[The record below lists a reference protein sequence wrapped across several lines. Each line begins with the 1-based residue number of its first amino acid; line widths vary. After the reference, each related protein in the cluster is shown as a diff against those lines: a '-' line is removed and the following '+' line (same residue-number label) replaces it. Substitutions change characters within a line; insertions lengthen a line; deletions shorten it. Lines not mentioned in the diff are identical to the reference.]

1 MNVQETVGK
10 TETVGKAK
18 SFIRTSATLKI
29 ITIGILVLVLQIPA
43 AMISSVM
50 RERETRRDTV
60 VQEINGKWGW
70 SQTLTGPFFTVPF
83 KEYYTGQNKE
93 QKFRVK
99 YFHLLPEQLKITGDI
114 TPHIRYRSL
123 YEAVLYTTRLK
134 VSGRFTVPA
143 MEQLTI
149 APEDILWGKA
159 LFSIGISDM
168 RGIQEQIAITWNGV
182 VHDVTPGLQTTD
194 IAAAG
199 VSSRIPLSP
208 EAGPSTFSFQLHLNG
223 SEKVSFI
230 PVAEETIVEL
240 VSEWSSPSFNGA
252 FLPTARKVDEKG
264 FSATWKVLHLNRNF
278 PQVWQGNKYKV
289 NEAAFGL
296 KLLITADVYQKSIR
310 ISKYALMFIVF
321 TFSAFFFTEII
332 NKKRVHP
339 IQYLLIGLAVTL
351 FYVLLLSIS
360 EHLTFDTAYLLS
372 AGAITC
378 LITGYS
384 QGILRNTYFTL
395 TVCTLLLILYTYLY
409 IVLQLE
415 DYALLMGAL
424 GLFAVLTTVM
434 YITRKVDWYST
445 GSSETPPEKG

>member
-1 MNVQETVGK
+1 MDIQEAAGK
-10 TETVGKAK
+10 TKT
-18 SFIRTSATLKI
+18 FIRTSATLKI
-29 ITIGILVLVLQIPA
+29 IAIGILVLVLQIPA

-50 RERETRRDTV
+50 HERESRRDAV
-60 VQEINGKWGW
+60 IREINGKWGW
-70 SQTLTGPFFTVPF
+70 SQTVTGPFFTVPF
-83 KEYYTGQNKE
+83 KEFYTDQKKE
-93 QKFRVK
+93 EKFRIQ
-99 YFHLLPEQLKITGDI
+99 YFHLLPEQLRISGDI

-149 APEDILWGKA
+149 PPENILWDKA

-168 RGIQEQIAITWNGV
+168 RGIQEQIAVTWNETSYA
-182 VHDVTPGLQTTD
+182 VTPGLQTMD

-199 VSSRIPLSP
+199 VSSLIPLSP
-208 EAGPSTFSFQLHLNG
+208 EAGTATFSFQLHLNG
-223 SEKVSFI
+223 SEEISFI
-230 PVAEETIVEL
+230 PVAEETVVEL
-240 VSEWSSPSFNGA
+240 ASDWSSPSFNGA
-252 FLPTARKVDEKG
+252 FLPATRKVNEKG
-264 FSATWKVLHLNRNF
+264 FSASWKVLHLNRNF
-278 PQVWQGNKYKV
+278 PQVWEGNRYKV

-296 KLLITADVYQKSIR
+296 KLLITADIYQKSIR

-332 NKKRVHP
+332 NRKRVHP

-360 EHLTFDTAYLLS
+360 EHLNFDAAYLLS

-384 QGILRNTYFTL
+384 QGILRNKYFTL
-395 TVCTLLLILYTYLY
+395 TVCALLLILYAYLY

-434 YITRKVDWYST
+434 YLTRKVDWYAT
-445 GSSETPPEKG
+445 GVGSKPAEEE

>member
-1 MNVQETVGK
+1 MDVQETVGK
-10 TETVGKAK
+10 TKA
-18 SFIRTSATLKI
+18 FIRTSATLKI
-29 ITIGILVLVLQIPA
+29 IAIGILVLVLQIPA
-43 AMISSVM
+43 SMISSVM
-50 RERETRRDTV
+50 RERESRRDTV

-70 SQTLTGPFFTVPF
+70 SQTMTGPFFTVPF
-83 KEYYTGQNKE
+83 KEFYTDHNKE
-93 QKFRVK
+93 QKFRLK
-99 YFHLLPEQLKITGDI
+99 YFHLLPEQLNITGDI

-123 YEAVLYTTRLK
+123 YEAVLYTTRLE

-149 APEDILWGKA
+149 SPENVLWDKA

-168 RGIQEQIAITWNGV
+168 RGIQEQITVTWNGV
-182 VHDVTPGLQTTD
+182 AHDVTPGLQTRD
-194 IAAAG
+194 IASAG
-199 VSSRIPLSP
+199 VNTRIPLSP
-208 EAGPSTFSFQLHLNG
+208 TADPATFSFQLHLNG
-223 SEKVSFI
+223 SEEISFI
-230 PVAEETIVEL
+230 PMAEETVVEL
-240 VSEWSSPSFNGA
+240 TSGWPSPSFNGA
-252 FLPTARKVDEKG
+252 FLPTTRQVSDKG
-264 FSATWKVLHLNRNF
+264 FSAAWKVLHLNRNF

-289 NEAAFGL
+289 KEAAFGL

-332 NKKRVHP
+332 NRRRVHP

-360 EHLTFDTAYLLS
+360 EHLNFDTAYLLS

-384 QGILRNTYFTL
+384 QGILRNKYFTL
-395 TVCTLLLILYTYLY
+395 TVCALLLILYAYLY

-445 GSSETPPEKG
+445 GTSTKSAEKD

>member
-1 MNVQETVGK
+1 MDVQETVGK
-10 TETVGKAK
+10 SKT
-18 SFIRTSATLKI
+18 FIRTSASLKI
-29 ITIGILVLVLQIPA
+29 IAIALLVLVLQIPS

-50 RERETRRDTV
+50 QERESRRDAV

-70 SQTLTGPFFTVPF
+70 SQTITGPFFTVPF
-83 KEYYTGQNKE
+83 KEYYTDKNKE
-93 QKFRVK
+93 QKNRIR
-99 YFHLLPEQLKITGDI
+99 YFHLLPEQLKITGELA
-114 TPHIRYRSL
+114 PHIRYRSL
-123 YEAVLYTTRLK
+123 YEAVLYTSQLK
-134 VSGRFTVPA
+134 ISGKFTLPN

-149 APEDILWGKA
+149 PPENILWDKA

-168 RGIQEQIAITWNGV
+168 RGIQEQITVTWNEV
-182 VHDVTPGLQTTD
+182 AYDVTPGLQTTD
-194 IAAAG
+194 IASAG
-199 VSSRIPLSP
+199 LKTRISLSP
-208 EAGPSTFSFQLHLNG
+208 DADPAIFSLQLHLNG
-223 SEKVSFI
+223 SEEIRFI
-230 PVAEETIVEL
+230 PVAEETFVDL
-240 VSEWSSPSFNGA
+240 VSDWPSPSFNGA
-252 FLPTARKVDEKG
+252 FLPTKRIVDGTG
-264 FSATWKVLHLNRNF
+264 FSASWKVLHLNRNF

-296 KLLITADVYQKSIR
+296 KLLITADIYQKSIR

-321 TFSAFFFTEII
+321 TFAAFFFTEVI
-332 NKKRVHP
+332 NRKRVHP

-360 EHLTFDTAYLLS
+360 EHLSFDIAYLFS

-384 QGILRNTYFTL
+384 QGILKNKYFTL
-395 TVCTLLLILYTYLY
+395 TIFTVLLILYAYLY

-434 YITRKVDWYST
+434 YITRKVDWYSPD
-445 GSSETPPEKG
+445 SNEKLSENE